1 MALMMMM
8 IEEAAARFSRF
19 SRQRETLLGVRSLLP
34 AHGRVVVGRKTHTV
48 YVVIEYSFVEI

>member
-1 MALMMMM
+1 MMMM

-19 SRQRETLLGVRSLLP
+19 SRQRETLLGVRSLLS
-34 AHGRVVVGRKTHTV
+34 AHGRVVGRKTHTV

>member
-1 MALMMMM
+1 MMMMM